1 MSSPSKEGPAGKGP
15 RLTASAVINA
25 ALITVGYPETL
36 DTDLD
41 FAGDVLT
48 RAVDRLRKHETRL
61 QLREQAMKDKLKS
74 IFVLHTM
81 YALEKKQKESQKA
94 QQAQQQSAA
103 YNPYKF

>member
-1 MSSPSKEGPAGKGP
+1 MSADANSSQGP
-15 RLTASAVINA
+15 RLSASSVINA

-36 DTDLD
+36 DSDLD

-48 RAVDRLRKHETRL
+48 RAVTRLRRHETRL

-81 YALEKKQKESQKA
+81 YALEKKQKENMKA
-94 QQAQQQSAA
+94 AANASSSAGGR
-103 YNPYKF
+103 Y

>member
-1 MSSPSKEGPAGKGP
+1 MASPGGG
-15 RLTASAVINA
+15 ASAARLSASSVINA

-48 RAVDRLRKHETRL
+48 RSVERFRRHEARL

-81 YALEKKQKESQKA
+81 YSLEKKQREQLK
-94 QQAQQQSAA
+94 QQQQNAA
-103 YNPYKF
+103 RF